1 MLSIP
6 SLLILTALKTHKHTD
21 IDTDTEI
28 DTDKDIDTDT
38 DTDTCMHRVKG
49 CSESSAPSVVS

>member
-6 SLLILTALKTHKHTD
+6 SLLILTPLKTHKHTD

-38 DTDTCMHRVKG
+38 DTCMHRVKG